1 MQDNSHKVNDRS
13 MEYEKYG
20 MQFFW
25 ERAASLFFYGGR
37 YGIKRTGLGEV
48 WE

>member
-1 MQDNSHKVNDRS
+1 MQDNSYKVNDRS

-25 ERAASLFFYGGR
+25 ERAASLFF
-37 YGIKRTGLGEV
+37 TGEGTG
-48 WE
+48 